1 MNRFALEPNNSG
13 DLHLSAEL
21 SGNEPDLLRRLE
33 TRLREVHGPAVRG
46 LRVLRAFRVS

>member
-1 MNRFALEPNNSG
+1 MNRFAVDLSNS
-13 DLHLSAEL
+13 DQLYLSADL
-21 SGNEPDLLRRLE
+21 SGNETDLLRRLE